1 MSNNTND
8 NEVAEIIKKNY
19 EKMNQMMV
27 EEMMIASKHNGLT
40 GNYREEMWMKFFRSI
55 IPQKFSMAQGVILI
69 DSEGNASN
77 EVDIAVFDE
86 QYTPYVFQYN
96 TLKFIPIEAVA
107 VVIECK
113 STSLNENKL
122 RDWSEKIDD
131 LLKPS
136 PTGIARMATG
146 YSIGLTNSIL
156 KRTRPIKI
164 LATIKQYTKDAC
176 SNNHE
181 VIEKIEDYFDFI
193 IYEEKKFDKFEFIV
207 KVPNED
213 KSLHWWGKTLNEGIK
228 IEGNDDGLELLNKD
242 KILENDIA
250 TNTFL
255 KFDNQN
261 RLTNTLKDLRIDGN
275 DLLSLNLQLNQLLM
289 LLNNP
294 MLFPHYAYAKLF
306 RGEVSAQKAKDAE

>member
-19 EKMNQMMV
+19 AKMNQMMV
-27 EEMMIASKHNGLT
+27 EEMLIASKHNGLT

-86 QYTPYVFQYN
+86 QYTPYVFQFN

-113 STSLNENKL
+113 STSLNKNKL
-122 RDWSEKIDD
+122 REWSKKIDN
-131 LLKPS
+131 LKPS

-146 YSIGLTNSIL
+146 YSIGLTNSIQ

-164 LATIKQYTKDAC
+164 LATMKQYTKDAS

-181 VIEKIEDYFDFI
+181 VIEKIKVYFDFI
-193 IYEEKKFDKFEFIV
+193 IYEEKKSNERMFTV
-207 KVPNED
+207 VVPNEG
-213 KSLHWWGKTLNEGIK
+213 KSLNWWGKTLNEGIK
-228 IEGNDDGLELLNKD
+228 IEENDDGLELQHKE
-242 KILENDIA
+242 KIPENVNTYYKFLDI
-250 TNTFL
+250 
-255 KFDNQN
+255 KQN
-261 RLTNTLKDLRIDGN
+261 RLTNTLEDLRIEGN

-289 LLNNP
+289 LSLLQNDI
-294 MLFPHYAYAKLF
+294 FTA
-306 RGEVSAQKAKDAE
+306 R